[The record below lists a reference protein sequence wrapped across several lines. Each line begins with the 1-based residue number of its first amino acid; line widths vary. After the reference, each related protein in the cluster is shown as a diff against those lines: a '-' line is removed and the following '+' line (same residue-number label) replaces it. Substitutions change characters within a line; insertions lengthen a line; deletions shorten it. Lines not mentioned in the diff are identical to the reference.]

1 MRGFTDEAVI
11 LRKEDF
17 GEADRILTAYTKDH
31 GKIKILAKGVRRPT
45 SRKGGNLDLLNH
57 VKVQLHR
64 GRSMHIATEAS
75 SINSFSLL
83 KRDVKSISKA
93 YYLCEIVDRLCPEE
107 ENMPFV
113 FELLISTLS
122 QFQNNSTKK
131 IWEFEYRL
139 LRHLGFI
146 TEGNARRKLRFVIEE
161 IIERELKTP
170 NFYYSLLNLD

>member
-1 MRGFTDEAVI
+1 
-11 LRKEDF
+11 
-17 GEADRILTAYTKDH
+17 
-31 GKIKILAKGVRRPT
+31 
-45 SRKGGNLDLLNH
+45 
-57 VKVQLHR
+57 
-64 GRSMHIATEAS
+64 MHIAMEAS
-75 SINSFSLL
+75 SINSFYLL

-107 ENMPFV
+107 EAMPFV

-122 QFQNNSTKK
+122 QFQDNSTKK

-146 TEGNARRKLRFVIEE
+146 TEDNTRRKLRSVIEE